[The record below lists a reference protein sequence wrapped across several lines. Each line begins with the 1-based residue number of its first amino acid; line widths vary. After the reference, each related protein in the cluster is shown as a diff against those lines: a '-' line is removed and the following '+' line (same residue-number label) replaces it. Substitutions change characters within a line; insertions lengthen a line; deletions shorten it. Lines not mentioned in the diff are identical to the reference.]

1 MPDSKINSKASKV
14 KNEPYMDSYI
24 TSLLVEKGL
33 SKNTAQAYSRDLNIY
48 SSFLKGIRNLK
59 SIKKNSINATE
70 EDVVDYLS
78 FLKKR
83 GLSVNST
90 TRNIISLRGYYKY
103 LLREGVLTK
112 SPSAHIDLPKGE
124 KKLPDFLNLSDVELL
139 LNAPDTSKPLG
150 IRDKTMIEVLY
161 ATGLRVSE
169 LIGITLNNLDLQR
182 GTVTVLGKGNKQR
195 IVPFGDSALTWLN
208 SYLNDARG
216 LVLGQK
222 DSKYLFITARGSSMT
237 RQNYWFILKKYA
249 IMVGIDRSR
258 IKPHIL
264 RHSFATHLLERGADL
279 RSLQEMLGH
288 SDISTTQ
295 IYTHVTSERLK
306 KTHKAFH
313 PRG

>member
-1 MPDSKINSKASKV
+1 MPDIKIDSKTARV
-14 KNEPYMDSYI
+14 KNEPYMDTYI
-24 TSLLVEKGL
+24 TSLLIEKGL

-48 SSFLKGIRNLK
+48 STFLRG
-59 SIKKNSINATE
+59 IKKKSTSATE
-70 EDVVDYLS
+70 EDVVGYLS

-83 GLSVNST
+83 GLSINST

-103 LLREGVLTK
+103 LLREGVIDK

-124 KKLPDFLNLSDVELL
+124 KKLPDFLNFSDVELL

-195 IVPFGDSALTWLN
+195 IVPFGDSAMNWLN

-216 LVLGQK
+216 VVLGQK

-249 IMVGIDRSR
+249 IMIGIDRNR

-306 KTHKAFH
+306 KTHKSFH